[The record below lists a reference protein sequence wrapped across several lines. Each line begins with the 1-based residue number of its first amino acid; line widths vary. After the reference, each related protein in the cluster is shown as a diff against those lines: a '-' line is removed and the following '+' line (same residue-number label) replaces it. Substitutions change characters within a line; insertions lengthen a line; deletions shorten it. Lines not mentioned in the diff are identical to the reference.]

1 MLQCSVEI
9 QSVSD
14 QQYILPN
21 FPDTVSPFV
30 KWFPTSRIVMKNK
43 CTKVCNI
50 GQDQLLSIRSFPHL
64 GIPEYQL
71 LPPGRKA
78 GLEEYEWIT
87 VGRCFLLLPFHR
99 ALCSSIIWQ
108 MNLLSVST
116 EQIKKFFFS
125 CLMFYA
131 RKYQGKLCVCS
142 PRIAS
147 FLVNLPMW
155 FNVPLLYVVLKNV
168 NIKSLTLILH
178 WGGR

>member
-30 KWFPTSRIVMKNK
+30 KWFPTSRIVIKNK

-50 GQDQLLSIRSFPHL
+50 GQDQFLSIRSFPHL

-108 MNLLSVST
+108 MNLLSLST
-116 EQIKKFFFS
+116 EQIKKILLFLLNVL
-125 CLMFYA
+125 CQKIL
-131 RKYQGKLCVCS
+131 GKTVCVCS

-147 FLVNLPMW
+147 FLVNFPMW

-168 NIKSLTLILH
+168 NIKLLTLIFH
-178 WGGR
+178 